1 MINYEPLRILL
12 VKEKLNLKSMTRAGV
27 LTPNNSVT
35 LNNDTGYV
43 SLKTLDGV
51 LNHLSQELGRTVA
64 LDEIIEFVP
73 DEPIQEQQPT
83 DNQTTDLTIE
93 ARR

>member
-1 MINYEPLRILL
+1 MLNYEPLRILL

-27 LTPNNSVT
+27 LTPNNSVI

-51 LNHLSQELGRTVA
+51 LNHLSKELGRIIT
-64 LDEIIEFVP
+64 LDDIIEFVP
-73 DEPIQEQQPT
+73 DEPTPEEQQP
-83 DNQTTDLTIE
+83 IK
-93 ARR
+93 